1 MHLKPMLAGKATD
14 EQIKSIFKDLQS
26 DPCTYQNYMIASPKL
41 DGIRCTIQDGI
52 ALSRSLKPIRNEHIQ
67 FILGREEF
75 NGLDGEIIS
84 GDPTADD
91 VYRITNGNVMRS
103 TGTPEFT
110 FWIFD
115 SINEE
120 AAHTIYEERLFEISH
135 IDPTGIHPYIQM
147 LKSTNIKTLKELHAY
162 EEKCLNEG
170 FEGVILRAP
179 GKFYKHGRSTA
190 KECGLLKVKRF
201 SDSEATI
208 LGMEEQMKNN
218 NEKKV
223 NELGRGQRSSH
234 KENKI
239 PKGTLGALVCKDR
252 TTGIQFNIG
261 SGFDDAT
268 RDQLWKYKNGLIGQ
282 TIKYKSFKIGVKD
295 APRHPV
301 YLGMRDDDDIS

>member
-1 MHLKPMLAGKATD
+1 MNLKPMLAGKATD
-14 EQIKSIFKDLQS
+14 EQLESIFKDLKS
-26 DPCTYQNYMIASPKL
+26 FRPEYGFDHMVASPKL
-41 DGIRCTIQDGI
+41 DGIRCIIQDGV
-52 ALSRSLKPIRNEHIQ
+52 ALSRSLKPIRNKHIQ

-115 SINEE
+115 SI
-120 AAHTIYEERLFEISH
+120 AYTDLCYENRLFEISH
-135 IDPTGIHPYIQM
+135 IDPTGIHPYIQT

-170 FEGVILRAP
+170 FEGVILRSPSA
-179 GKFYKHGRSTA
+179 GYKHGRSTA
-190 KECGLLKVKRF
+190 KERGLLKVKRF

-239 PKGTLGALVCKDR
+239 PKGTLGALVCKDK

-268 RDQLWKYKNGLIGQ
+268 RDQLWKYKDGLIGQ
-282 TIKYKSFKIGVKD
+282 AVKYKSFKIGVKD

-301 YLGMRDDDDIS
+301 YLGMRDDDDMS

>member
-14 EQIKSIFKDLQS
+14 EQIEKLFERKSEML
-26 DPCTYQNYMIASPKL
+26 ASPKL
-41 DGIRCTIQDGI
+41 DGIRCMIQDGT

-67 FILGREEF
+67 YILGREEF

-91 VYRITNGNVMRS
+91 VYRITNGNVMRV
-103 TGTPEFT
+103 TGSPEFT

-115 SINEE
+115 NFMYPQHPYRARE
-120 AAHTIYEERLFEISH
+120 YEIHH
-135 IDPTGIHPYIQM
+135 IDPTGIHPYIRI
-147 LKSTNIKTLKELHAY
+147 LSTVSVTNMKELY
-162 EEKCLNEG
+162 EYEKKCLAEG
-170 FEGVILRAP
+170 YEGVILRNPEAL
-179 GKFYKHGRSTA
+179 YKHGRSTA
-190 KECGLLKVKRF
+190 KEGGLIKIKRF

-223 NELGRGQRSSH
+223 NELGRSQRSSH
-234 KENKI
+234 KENKV
-239 PKGTLGALVCKDR
+239 PMGTMGALICKDKY
-252 TTGIQFNIG
+252 TGIQFNIG
-261 SGFDDAT
+261 TGFDDAT

-282 TIKYKSFKIGVKD
+282 AIKYKYFSIGVKD

-301 YLGMRDDDDIS
+301 YLGMRDDYDIS